1 MNADVDK
8 FVKKSKQW
16 NKEIEALREIV
27 LQTKLEEE
35 FKWRLPC
42 YTHDG
47 NNIVIIQPFKASLA
61 LMFFKGTL
69 LKDPKKVLVDV
80 GPNSRI
86 ARRMEFTSAKEI
98 ARFKSTIK
106 SYIKQSIALEESGQ
120 KVTVSA
126 KPSVMPD
133 ELKKALAKNAKL
145 KKAFEALTPG
155 RQRAYILHISS
166 AKQSTTRQAR
176 IEKNIPRIMQ
186 GKGINER

>member
-16 NKEIEALREIV
+16 NKEIEALRQIV

-42 YTHDG
+42 YTHNG
-47 NNIVIIQPFKASLA
+47 SNIVIIQPFKASLA

-69 LKDPKKVLVDV
+69 LKDPKKALVDV

-98 ARFKSTIK
+98 ARLKSTIK
-106 SYIKQSIALEESGQ
+106 SYIKQAIALEESGQ
-120 KVTVSA
+120 KVAVSA

-145 KKAFEALTPG
+145 KKAFQALTPG

-166 AKQSTTRQAR
+166 AKQPATRQAR
-176 IEKNIPRIMQ
+176 IEKNIPLIMQ